1 MDITSSGDTQF
12 AVRYL
17 GRGHVGDRDYGAAPA
32 GFSGTASKQVVL
44 WIATTDFCVPQWL
57 APAVPFAVSKPE
69 PALFSPEL
77 ADFHL

>member
-12 AVRYL
+12 VLRCL

-32 GFSGTASKQVVL
+32 GLSGTASKQVVC
-44 WIATTDFCVPQWL
+44 IATTGFCVPQWL